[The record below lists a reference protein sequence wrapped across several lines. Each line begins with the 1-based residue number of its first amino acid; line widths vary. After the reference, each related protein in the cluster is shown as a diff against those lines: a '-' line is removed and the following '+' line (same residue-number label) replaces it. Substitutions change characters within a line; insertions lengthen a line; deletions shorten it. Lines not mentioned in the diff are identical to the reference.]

1 MADKPTPILAMHR
14 PVSREGSQTTTR
26 PSWAASASSPPTY
39 FPPTPTKEMQD
50 VCALPPPDRT
60 SSMAQKIQKPCDISN
75 LMSPP
80 EPAPLDMFRP
90 ATTTTAAA
98 SGGKP
103 AAGPDMRVPHQP
115 LSPPVSPFS
124 HAANT
129 ISPTPLL
136 NLSGKDPILY
146 PAVEAPASVPTGPL
160 FTPAPAPV
168 AAATPPPR
176 TTTERLVSEH
186 IASRPASLFRD
197 STPPRPEDYELALYF
212 KSNCFRMFRN
222 NPQQWLRK
230 ERELLRADR
239 KHTALTFTTPSATA
253 ARLPHIL
260 PASRPAVLGP
270 QSTKAPT
277 VRITKPKSP
286 KAAKPQNPRPIR
298 ATPTTTTAP
307 GTSSSRETIR
317 VGTPEPRVRTVAPN
331 REDKDFAALQDLSP
345 PVSTLPARANS
356 LKVDWK
362 GNALDLSSDPH
373 RHLLHPDEL
382 ALASNLRLDCATYL
396 TSKRRIFLRRLE
408 CARIGKEFRKTDA
421 QQACKIDVNKASKL
435 WQAYERVGWL
445 SVEWMKGYLKR

>member
-1 MADKPTPILAMHR
+1 
-14 PVSREGSQTTTR
+14 
-26 PSWAASASSPPTY
+26 
-39 FPPTPTKEMQD
+39 MQD
-50 VCALPPPDRT
+50 VCALPPPDHRH
-60 SSMAQKIQKPCDISN
+60 SSMAPNKLQKPCDISN

-80 EPAPLDMFRP
+80 EPTPLDMFRP
-90 ATTTTAAA
+90 ASTTAA
-98 SGGKP
+98 SGKP
-103 AAGPDMRVPHQP
+103 AAGPVPHQP

-124 HAANT
+124 HPANT

-136 NLSGKDPILY
+136 NLNGKDPILY

-160 FTPAPAPV
+160 FTPTPALAVGAPA
-168 AAATPPPR
+168 PR
-176 TTTERLVSEH
+176 TTTERLVSQH
-186 IASRPASLFRD
+186 IASRPANLFRD
-197 STPPRPEDYELALYF
+197 ATPPRPEDYELALYF
-212 KSNCFRMFRN
+212 KSNCFRMFRD
-222 NPQQWLRK
+222 NPKQWLRR

-239 KHTALTFTTPSATA
+239 KHTALTFTTQA

-270 QSTKAPT
+270 QSTKAPA
-277 VRITKPKSP
+277 VRVTKPKSP
-286 KAAKPQNPRPIR
+286 KAAAGKPQNPRPIR
-298 ATPTTTTAP
+298 ATPSTTAP
-307 GTSSSRETIR
+307 ATARGGETIR

-331 REDKDFAALQDLSP
+331 REDKDFAALQDLAP
-345 PVSTLPARANS
+345 PVSTLPPRANS

-362 GNALDLSSDPH
+362 GNALDLSADPH

-396 TSKRRIFLRRLE
+396 TSKRRIFIRRLE

-445 SVEWMKGYLKR
+445 DVQWMKGFLKR

>member
-1 MADKPTPILAMHR
+1 MHR
-14 PVSREGSQTTTR
+14 PVSREGHRTTPR
-26 PSWAASASSPPTY
+26 PSWAPSSSPPTY

-50 VCALPPPDRT
+50 VCAQPLDRS
-60 SSMAQKIQKPCDISN
+60 SSMAPKLQKPCDISN

-90 ATTTTAAA
+90 ATIV
-98 SGGKP
+98 SGKP
-103 AAGPDMRVPHQP
+103 TAGPVPHQP

-136 NLSGKDPILY
+136 NLGGKDPILF

-168 AAATPPPR
+168 ATAPR
-176 TTTERLVSEH
+176 TPTERLVSEH
-186 IASRPASLFRD
+186 IASRPAGLFRD

-212 KSNCFRMFRN
+212 KSNCFRMFRD
-222 NPQQWLRK
+222 NPKEWLRK

-239 KHTALTFTTPSATA
+239 KHTALTFTAPS
-253 ARLPHIL
+253 RLPHIL
-260 PASRPAVLGP
+260 PAARPTAVRPAVLGP

-277 VRITKPKSP
+277 VRVQKPKSP
-286 KAAKPQNPRPIR
+286 KAKAQNPRPIR
-298 ATPTTTTAP
+298 ATPTTAPATA
-307 GTSSSRETIR
+307 SARESIR

-331 REDKDFAALQDLSP
+331 REDKDFAALQDLAP
-345 PVSTLPARANS
+345 PVSTLPPRANS

-362 GNALDLSSDPH
+362 GNALDLSADPH

-445 SVEWMKGYLKR
+445 DVEWMREFLKR